1 MIDKQKILEILNKES
16 VSENSSNNNRVI
28 IEQDFEIIADEIVK
42 LFAIPVVSQQRELVC
57 DCLPMSTKVSTINGR
72 YICCTCNKPL
82 LSQACG

>member
-42 LFAIPVVSQQRELVC
+42 LFAIPIVVKSLPSEIEIGKAMSEL
-57 DCLPMSTKVSTINGR
+57 SKVADKEIER
-72 YICCTCNKPL
+72 
-82 LSQACG
+82 